1 MIVRNINAAL
11 PLGEHMGRVFSHTT
25 REQMPPQQVKKGLDA
40 FRTPSK
46 WPDWNSSAKSMLATK
61 PDSIDE
67 GDHLAI
73 FQVIKGSLI
82 ETKWLVKSIREG
94 DDFCEI
100 ELLGEGQSRNERPI
114 GKGLKNLQISI
125 TFLYQEDGGIEV
137 HSSCEVSILMAIF
150 SKQINAFMKKQ
161 SEQFISDLSRI
172 E

>member
-1 MIVRNINAAL
+1 
-11 PLGEHMGRVFSHTT
+11 MGKVFSHTT
-25 REQMPPQQVKKGLDA
+25 REQMAPEQVKKGLAA
-40 FRTPSK
+40 FRNPSK

-61 PDSIDE
+61 PEAIDE

-73 FQVIKGSLI
+73 FQVVKGSLI

-94 DDFCEI
+94 EDFCEI

-114 GKGLKNLQISI
+114 AKGLKNLQITI
-125 TFLYQEDGGIEV
+125 TFLYQDGGGIEV
-137 HSSCEVSILMAIF
+137 HASCEVSIILSMF

-161 SEQFISDLSRI
+161 AEQFISDLSSI

>member
-1 MIVRNINAAL
+1 MYGQSFL
-11 PLGEHMGRVFSHTT
+11 SHHKRTDGSRT
-25 REQMPPQQVKKGLDA
+25 SQKGLAA
-40 FRTPSK
+40 FRNPSK

-61 PDSIDE
+61 PEAIDE

-73 FQVIKGSLI
+73 FQVVKGSLI
-82 ETKWLVKSIREG
+82 ETKWLVKSIHEG
-94 DDFCEI
+94 EDFCEI

-114 GKGLKNLQISI
+114 AKGLENLQISI

-137 HSSCEVSILMAIF
+137 HASCEVSIILSMF

-161 SEQFISDLSRI
+161 AEQFISDLSSI

>member
-1 MIVRNINAAL
+1 
-11 PLGEHMGRVFSHTT
+11 MGKVFSHTT
-25 REQMPPQQVKKGLDA
+25 REQMAPEQVKKGLTA
-40 FRTPSK
+40 FRNPSK

-61 PDSIDE
+61 PEAIDE

-73 FQVIKGSLI
+73 FQVVKGSLI

-94 DDFCEI
+94 EDFCEI

-114 GKGLKNLQISI
+114 AKGLKNLQITI
-125 TFLYQEDGGIEV
+125 TFLYQDGGGIEV
-137 HSSCEVSILMAIF
+137 HASCEVSIILSMF

-161 SEQFISDLSRI
+161 AEQFISDLSSI

>member
-1 MIVRNINAAL
+1 
-11 PLGEHMGRVFSHTT
+11 MGKVFSHTT
-25 REQMPPQQVKKGLDA
+25 REQMAPEQVKKGLAA
-40 FRTPSK
+40 FRNPSK

-61 PDSIDE
+61 PEAIDE

-73 FQVIKGSLI
+73 FQVVKGSLI

-94 DDFCEI
+94 EDFCEI

-114 GKGLKNLQISI
+114 AKGLKNLQISI
-125 TFLYQEDGGIEV
+125 TFLYQDDGGIEV
-137 HSSCEVSILMAIF
+137 HASCEVSVILSMF

-161 SEQFISDLSRI
+161 AELFISDLSSI